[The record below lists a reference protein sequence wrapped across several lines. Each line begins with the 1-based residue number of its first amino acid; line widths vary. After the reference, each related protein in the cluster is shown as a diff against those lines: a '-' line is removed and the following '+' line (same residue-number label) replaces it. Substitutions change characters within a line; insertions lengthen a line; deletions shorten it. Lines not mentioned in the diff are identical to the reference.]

1 MFFKTVVSLLL
12 GDCGKKGA
20 ADIVILMDSSGSVG
34 EENFELMKEFTKSIV
49 DEFVIGSNA
58 VQFGVVIFSTPVTGA
73 FKLNEYTKAD
83 QLKAAIDEIEFQNG
97 ETHTGKAL
105 EYLRTKAFTAQE
117 GIESSVNITMST
129 FRVQQIRLIPPPCR
143 EWKQNWRSNLLSLGP
158 IK

>member
-1 MFFKTVVSLLL
+1 MFFKTDDHCVVSLLL

-117 GIESSVNITMST
+117 GIESSVKVCMQ
-129 FRVQQIRLIPPPCR
+129 V
-143 EWKQNWRSNLLSLGP
+143 
-158 IK
+158 